1 MDKENPVN
9 GNWIRVLKLVIPY
22 LIIVG
27 IFQYFG
33 ILLAGLHLRD
43 IRSDLSS
50 GHAFVIM
57 LFNTAG
63 AFLVIWLFRKYV
75 DKGTFG
81 SLGLKTVL
89 VKDIIW
95 GIVMGF
101 MIMLC
106 GFLILLATHNIR
118 YLNSSFSG
126 YDFSLNLLFFILVAF
141 SEELLMRGY
150 VLTNLMGSMNKYA
163 ALMVSSGLFSLMHI
177 GNPDYGW
184 LSALELFFAGILL
197 GLSYIYTRN
206 LWFPVALHFSWNFF
220 QGTVFGFN
228 VSGKHVYSVISHVRA
243 NDNLWNGGAFGFEGS
258 LLSLILQLIA
268 IGIVFLLFSKRKAED
283 PD

>member
-1 MDKENPVN
+1 MDKEIN
-9 GNWIRVLKLVIPY
+9 GNWIRVLKLIIPY
-22 LIIVG
+22 AIVVG
-27 IFQYFG
+27 TFQYCG
-33 ILLAGLHLRD
+33 ILLAGLHLGD
-43 IRSDLSS
+43 MRSDVSS
-50 GHAFVIM
+50 GQSLVIG
-57 LFNTAG
+57 LFSLAG
-63 AFLVIWLFRKYV
+63 TFLVVWLFRKYV

-89 VKDIIW
+89 VKDIIL

-101 MIMLC
+101 LIMLC

-118 YLNSSFSG
+118 YLNSNFSG

-141 SEELLMRGY
+141 TEEIVIRGY
-150 VLTNLMGSMNKYA
+150 VLTNLMGSMNKYV
-163 ALMVSSGLFSLMHI
+163 ALMVSSGMFSIMHM

-184 LSALELFFAGILL
+184 LAASELFFAGILL

-258 LLSLILQLIA
+258 VLSVILQLIA
-268 IGIVFLLFSKRKAED
+268 IGIVFLLFSKRKAEVIN
-283 PD
+283 